1 MEWLFIILLVC
12 FIGAAM
18 KQGKS
23 AKPVT
28 LGVDDRWRQV
38 AEVKV
43 NPTTLHHW
51 PQNGDRQR
59 VAGCDFRQSEIKKAM
74 LLINAAP
81 GTKRVKGVAALVL
94 DNNNPHDKKAVRV
107 EVQGLHV
114 GYLPKEEARSFRR
127 RLGAHKLSG
136 QATNCAAEL
145 WGGYTS
151 NAGNPVA
158 YAVCLDI
165 KPL

>member
-1 MEWLFIILLVC
+1 MEWLFIILLVA

-18 KQGKS
+18 RQGKS
-23 AKPVT
+23 AKPVAA
-28 LGVDDRWRQV
+28 GVDDRWRQV
-38 AEVKV
+38 PEVK
-43 NPTTLHHW
+43 TSSTLLHHW

-59 VAGCDFRQSEIKKAM
+59 VVGCDFRQAEIKKAM
-74 LLINAAP
+74 LLIDATP
-81 GTKRVKGVAALVL
+81 GTKRVKGMAALVL
-94 DNNNPHDKKAVRV
+94 DNGNLHDKKAVRV
-107 EVQGLHV
+107 EVRGLHV

-151 NAGNPVA
+151 NAGNPVT
-158 YAVCLDI
+158 YAVSLDI